1 MTDELE
7 TGRTVVI
14 VGQGQVRG
22 PSHSNSHGIRCGRA
36 DEFSGIQTDLDLDSL
51 GDAEVADA
59 IPYLLTD
66 YSAECKDWTLIAG
79 EHWRQKRF
87 DRAEEL
93 LNKGLQCKLL
103 E

>member
-1 MTDELE
+1 MVLELN
-7 TGRTVVI
+7 TT
-14 VGQGQVRG
+14 
-22 PSHSNSHGIRCGRA
+22 
-36 DEFSGIQTDLDLDSL
+36 SGIQTDLDLDSL

-93 LNKGLQCKLL
+93 LTKGIQCERQRGLL
-103 E
+103 ACLWRTAWSGSGFC